1 MWDNFFDTLDRG
13 LSRIETVMI
22 AALSLAGL
30 GIGTMQVLLR
40 YVFNMGFEWSEAVFV
55 LCTVTAMLMAGV
67 RAVRDDRHVRVD
79 LVPMLLTKKSMQV
92 VDIISLFV
100 SLALCLV
107 YVWCGFL
114 FVRFAKMMGTASP
127 DTGFMDWV
135 VYSIMPVAM
144 ALFSVRY
151 ILKIRQLALG
161 KTSVKHG
168 VEDIIA
174 GGSGS

>member
-1 MWDNFFDTLDRG
+1 MWDKLFDTLDRG
-13 LSRIETVMI
+13 LARIETVMI

-30 GIGTMQVLLR
+30 GIGTMQVVLR

-79 LVPMLLTKKSMQV
+79 LVPMLLPEKGMRV
-92 VDIISLFV
+92 IDIISLLA
-100 SLALCLV
+100 SLALCLF

-135 VYSIMPVAM
+135 VYSIMPVAI
-144 ALFSVRY
+144 ALFSIRY

-161 KTSVKHG
+161 RTGVKHG
-168 VEDIIA
+168 LEDAIA